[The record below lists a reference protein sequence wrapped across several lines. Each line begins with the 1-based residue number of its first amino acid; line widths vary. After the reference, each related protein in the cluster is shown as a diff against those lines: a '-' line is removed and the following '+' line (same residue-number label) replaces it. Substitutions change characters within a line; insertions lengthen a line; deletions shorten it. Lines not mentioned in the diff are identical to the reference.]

1 MSTHDNLNNF
11 KKWVNI
17 DINDTSI
24 KHTINKLIEEDSQL
38 ESPKIIER
46 INGRYSPFRKHISN
60 LGNAQLDLLK
70 NDKKFI
76 STAYVALAAIKF
88 KKKLSNSNK

>member
-24 KHTINKLIEEDSQL
+24 KNKINKLIEEDSQL

-46 INGRYSPFRKHISN
+46 INGRYSPFRNHMSN

-76 STAYVALAAIKF
+76 NTAYVALAAIKF
-88 KKKLSNSNK
+88 KKKLSNSDK